1 MKDKNDNSKLINEK
15 RKHNNKRPMQDW
27 CKLGSD
33 VIPPNFG
40 SKGRKK
46 LK

>member
-1 MKDKNDNSKLINEK
+1 MKNKNDNSKLIDEK
-15 RKHNNKRPMQDW
+15 RKHNNKRPIQDF
-27 CKLGSD
+27 CKLKTD

-40 SKGRKK
+40 TKGRKK